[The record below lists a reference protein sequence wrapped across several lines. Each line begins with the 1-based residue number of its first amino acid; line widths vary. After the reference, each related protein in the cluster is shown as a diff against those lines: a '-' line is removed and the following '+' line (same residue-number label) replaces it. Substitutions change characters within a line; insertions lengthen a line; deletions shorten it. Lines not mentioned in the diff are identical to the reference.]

1 MNTKLFSPLKI
12 KDITFKNRIFM
23 APMCQD
29 SAIDGMPNEWHM
41 IHLGSRATGGSSLII
56 VEATAVNPEGR
67 ITWGDLGI
75 WNDEQMKEFSRITK
89 FIKSEGAVP
98 GIQIAHA
105 GRKASCD
112 VGWKTKLYLS
122 PAQGGWN
129 VVAPSPVPFSAQSNP
144 PHELNHAEIE
154 NLVTD
159 FKNAAIRSLKAGF
172 EVLELHMA
180 HGYLMHEFLSPLSN
194 KRNDEYGGSLQ
205 NRMRFPLKVAA
216 AVREV
221 WPQNLPLFVRISAT
235 DWVEGG
241 WDIKQSVALAH
252 ELKNLGIDFIDTSS
266 GGMIPDAKIPLSP
279 GYQVPFAEEIKREV
293 NILTGAV
300 GLITKAQQAEQILNE
315 GKADVI
321 LLGRELLRDP
331 YWPLHAAKELG
342 EKVSI
347 PKQYVRAF

>member
-1 MNTKLFSPLKI
+1 MSSKLFSPITI

-29 SAIDGMPNEWHM
+29 SAIDGMPNDWHFV
-41 IHLGSRATGGSSLII
+41 HLGSRAAGGAALII

-75 WNDEQMKEFSRITK
+75 YNEEQVNEFSKITK
-89 FIKSEGAVP
+89 YIKSQGSVP

-122 PAQGGWN
+122 PDQGGWN
-129 VVAPSPVPFSAQSNP
+129 VVAPSPVPFSHQSNV
-144 PHELNHAEIE
+144 PHELNQAEIE
-154 NLVTD
+154 MLVSD
-159 FKNAAIRSLKAGF
+159 FVNAAKRSLNAGF

-194 KRNDEYGGSLQ
+194 KRTDEYGGTLE
-205 NRMRFPLKVAA
+205 NRMRFPLKVAK
-216 AVREV
+216 AVREA

-235 DWVEGG
+235 DWVDGG
-241 WDIKQSVALAH
+241 WDIKQSVALAR
-252 ELKNLGIDFIDTSS
+252 ELKTLGIDFIDTSS
-266 GGMIPDAKIPLSP
+266 GGMVPEAKIPLTP
-279 GYQVPFAEEIKREV
+279 GYQVPFAEEIKKEV

-300 GLITKAQQAEQILNE
+300 GLITKPEQAEEILQQ
-315 GKADVI
+315 GKADII

-331 YWPLHAAKELG
+331 YWPLHAAKALG
-342 EKVSI
+342 EKVI
-347 PKQYVRAF
+347 VPKQYVRAF